1 MPYTTNLSKESKL
14 QFRLIEME
22 QAGLPEE
29 AGQID
34 HGLACQNSVVGSSQ
48 RGIFHE
54 EALEN

>member
-1 MPYTTNLSKESKL
+1 MPYTINLPKESKL

-22 QAGLPEE
+22 QEGLPEE

-48 RGIFHE
+48 LGIFHE
-54 EALEN
+54 ETLEN